1 MTENVREI
9 SENDQLR
16 ADIYQLL
23 AALLRR
29 HPNAE
34 LLQFLA
40 ELDIEAEDGNAM
52 SEAWV
57 ALKQAAQK
65 TDTNA
70 LEDEY
75 FAIFF
80 GVGRGEIM
88 PYGSWFMTGSLMD
101 KPLALLRND
110 LMQLGFE
117 REEDVKE
124 PEDHVAALCEVM
136 GTLILEAPGYRQLAF
151 YQRHV
156 GEWIARFCDALATTP
171 SASFYLAVA
180 QLANAFFIAEAS
192 EFEQLSLDIPVNCPG
207 SADLES
213 ADSNDDAVQVN

>member
-1 MTENVREI
+1 MTELVREV

-29 HPNAE
+29 QPSTE

-40 ELDIEAEDGNAM
+40 GLEIDANDDSDM
-52 SEAWV
+52 TKAWV
-57 ALKQAAQK
+57 GLKLAAEQF
-65 TDTNA
+65 TSEQ

-75 FAIFF
+75 FDIFL
-80 GVGRGEIM
+80 GVGSGEIL

-117 REEDVKE
+117 REEEVKE

-151 YQRHV
+151 YQRHI
-156 GEWIARFCDALATTP
+156 GSWIARFCETLAKTP
-171 SASFYLAVA
+171 SAAFYATVAELAK
-180 QLANAFFIAEAS
+180 AFFVIEAN
-192 EFEQLSLDIPVNCPG
+192 EFEQLSLNIPVNCPG
-207 SADLES
+207 SEAEKIEPSTNELAS
-213 ADSNDDAVQVN
+213 